1 MKRSFA
7 LLAALFL
14 LLRPLCDV
22 LAADPAH
29 GGRAAD
35 AYAAAEHTTGSAD
48 RLGEGAQCCAAIED
62 GAYAKPVEAAA
73 VRAVGDSE
81 LAFAAPAW
89 TAAGDAPDQNSDARH
104 RPGVL
109 FTRASSY
116 YARSARIQ
124 R

>member
-7 LLAALFL
+7 VLAALFL

-22 LAADPAH
+22 LAAGPAH

-35 AYAAAEHTTGSAD
+35 AYAAAEHTARSAD
-48 RLGEGAQCCAAIED
+48 RVGEDTQCCAAIED
-62 GAYAKPVEAAA
+62 GAIVRPGEAVA

-89 TAAGDAPDQNSDARH
+89 AAAGYAPDQNLDARH

-109 FTRASSY
+109 FTRTSSY

>member
-7 LLAALFL
+7 VLAALFL
-14 LLRPLCDV
+14 LLRPQCDV
-22 LAADPAH
+22 LAAHPSH
-29 GGRAAD
+29 GERSAD
-35 AYAAAEHTTGSAD
+35 AYAAAEHTARSAD
-48 RLGEGAQCCAAIED
+48 RLGEDTQCCAAID
-62 GAYAKPVEAAA
+62 GTHAKPVKAAA

-89 TAAGDAPDQNSDARH
+89 TVAGYAPDQNVDARH

-109 FTRASSY
+109 LTRTSY

>member
-1 MKRSFA
+1 MKRS
-7 LLAALFL
+7 LAVLAVLFL

-22 LAADPAH
+22 QAAGHDWRSGDPH
-29 GGRAAD
+29 G
-35 AYAAAEHTTGSAD
+35 EVP
-48 RLGEGAQCCAAIED
+48 CCATLED
-62 GAYAKPVEAAA
+62 GALANPGEAAA
-73 VRAVGDSE
+73 VRVVGDSE

-89 TAAGDAPDQNSDARH
+89 AVARHAPVQNVDARH

-109 FTRASSY
+109 FTRTSY

>member
-7 LLAALFL
+7 VVAALFL

-22 LAADPAH
+22 LAAEPAH
-29 GGRAAD
+29 GGRTAD
-35 AYAAAEHTTGSAD
+35 AYAAAEHTARSAD
-48 RLGEGAQCCAAIED
+48 RLGEDTQCCAAID
-62 GAYAKPVEAAA
+62 GAHAKPVKAAA

-89 TAAGDAPDQNSDARH
+89 TVAGYAPDQNVDARH

-109 FTRASSY
+109 FTSTSY